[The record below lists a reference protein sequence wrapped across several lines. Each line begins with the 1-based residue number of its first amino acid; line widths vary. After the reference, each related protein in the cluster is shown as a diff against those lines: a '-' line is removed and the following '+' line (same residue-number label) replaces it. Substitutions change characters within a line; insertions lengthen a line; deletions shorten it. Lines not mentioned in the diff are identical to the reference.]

1 MLQDI
6 WREEF
11 KMIYKTTTTYPLETV
26 KAQLEKKAEK
36 VGFGVL
42 GSYEFK
48 KILKAKGFEIHRD
61 VTVYELCN
69 PAGAEEALNAIAEI
83 SVYLPCRISV
93 YSENGLTVLAT
104 IGMEDMLH
112 TEGVDEAFKGF
123 MEKIFD
129 NIRAVMN
136 SW

>member
-1 MLQDI
+1 
-6 WREEF
+6 
-11 KMIYKTTTTYPLETV
+11 MIYKTTTSYPLETV
-26 KAQLEKKAEK
+26 KAQLEEKAKK

-48 KILKAKGFEIHRD
+48 KILKSKGFEINRD
-61 VTVYELCN
+61 ITVYELCN
-69 PAGAEEALNAIAEI
+69 PAGAEEALNTIPEI

-93 YSENGLTVLAT
+93 YSENGETVLAT
-104 IGMEDMLH
+104 IGVEDMLNS
-112 TEGVDEAFKGF
+112 TDVDETFKGF
-123 MEKIFD
+123 MEQIFN